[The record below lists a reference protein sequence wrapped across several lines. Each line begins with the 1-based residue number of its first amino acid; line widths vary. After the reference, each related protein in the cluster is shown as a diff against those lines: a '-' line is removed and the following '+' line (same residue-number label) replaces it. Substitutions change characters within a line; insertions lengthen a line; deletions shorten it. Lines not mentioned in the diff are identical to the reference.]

1 MKRILVIYAL
11 LEAVLVTLFVWV
23 LATHGLSVWAYWAL
37 AGVFVLSLIL
47 GVMVLVKSGKGK
59 EGK

>member
-23 LATHGLSVWAYWAL
+23 LTTHGLSAWAYWAL

-59 EGK
+59 EEK